1 MDQETVPHEGNQT
14 FTSQSS
20 CTKGSEGFLLGILI
34 LKGENMNEVREIT
47 EKIKKFRDERD
58 WMQFHDPKNMAVSI
72 ILEAS
77 ELLEHFQWK
86 TIEEVEKYTR
96 QNHAEI
102 KDEIADIALY
112 LFELAEN
119 LGINLIDA
127 MEQKLKKNEMK
138 YPVEKAKGKHTKYNK
153 L

>member
-1 MDQETVPHEGNQT
+1 MEDV
-14 FTSQSS
+14 
-20 CTKGSEGFLLGILI
+20 K
-34 LKGENMNEVREIT
+34 KIT
-47 EKIKKFRDERD
+47 EKIKKFRDDRD

-86 TIEEVEKYTR
+86 TIEEVEEYSR
-96 QNHAEI
+96 QNKGEI
-102 KDEIADIALY
+102 RDEIADIALY
-112 LFELAEN
+112 LFELADN

-138 YPVEKAKGKHTKYNK
+138 YPIEKAKGKHTKYNK

>member
-1 MDQETVPHEGNQT
+1 M
-14 FTSQSS
+14 
-20 CTKGSEGFLLGILI
+20 
-34 LKGENMNEVREIT
+34 GEIEEIT
-47 EKIKKFRDERD
+47 GKIARFRDERD

-86 TIEEVEKYTR
+86 TEEEAEKYIA
-96 QNHAEI
+96 QNTGEI
-102 KDEIADIALY
+102 RDEIADIALY
-112 LFELAEN
+112 LFELADN
-119 LGINLIDA
+119 LGIDLIGA
-127 MEQKLKKNEMK
+127 MEKKLEKNAMK

>member
-1 MDQETVPHEGNQT
+1 M
-14 FTSQSS
+14 
-20 CTKGSEGFLLGILI
+20 SEIS
-34 LKGENMNEVREIT
+34 EIT
-47 EKIKKFRDERD
+47 GKIMKFRDERD

-86 TIEEVEKYTR
+86 TKEEVEKYIA
-96 QNHAEI
+96 QNNTEI

-112 LFELAEN
+112 LFELADN
-119 LGINLIDA
+119 LGISLISA
-127 MEQKLKKNEMK
+127 MEEKLKKNEAK
-138 YPVEKAKGKHTKYNK
+138 YPVEKAKGKHTKYDK